1 MRKNTKTHT
10 WSFGAGAVHETKH
23 VPTGLGHGGHL
34 GKHWEVVDDKWHLA
48 PLLPCQRLSVAE
60 DAKPCDVGGCVSV
73 EGVHETSRYKQ
84 AQRERELEGQLDD

>member
-1 MRKNTKTHT
+1 M
-10 WSFGAGAVHETKH
+10 HETKH

-34 GKHWEVVDDKWHLA
+34 GKHWKVVDDKRHLA

-73 EGVHETSRYKQ
+73 EGVHKTSRYKQ
-84 AQRERELEGQLDD
+84 RHRERERELEGQLDD